1 MASGDGQGRRRR
13 RASGRSVLSG
23 LLLVL
28 AGGEVGVL
36 SALAILVIVFFVLN
50 HAFLSAINIRAILD
64 AVAFVGIIGVG
75 QTVLLVA
82 GEFDL
87 SVGSVAGLCA
97 AVSGW
102 LMTTGRLPVDIAVLG
117 GLAAGAGLGLVNGV
131 IVVRFGIPA
140 FIATLGMLFV
150 AQGMTQVITNG
161 YPIYPL
167 PDSVGNVG
175 AAQPLFGIGWAFV
188 ILLVFLVVGDL
199 TLRRTT
205 IGRNVYATGGNKE
218 VARLVGIDTDR
229 YKMVCFTLVG
239 TLSAL
244 AGMLVMASLASA
256 TTSIGQGWELTVIA
270 GVVVGGVS
278 LFGGVGTVLAGFI
291 GMLLLQVVQSG
302 LVVVG
307 VSANWQQISVGVIM
321 VLAVGLD
328 VVRRKVSVRRVHS
341 VEDVAAL
348 MTDLDVDAERRAL
361 DGQISGEEAGLL
373 TKIEQENNVVIG
385 RDYYDS

>member
-1 MASGDGQGRRRR
+1 
-13 RASGRSVLSG
+13 
-23 LLLVL
+23 
-28 AGGEVGVL
+28 
-36 SALAILVIVFFVLN
+36 
-50 HAFLSAINIRAILD
+50 
-64 AVAFVGIIGVG
+64 
-75 QTVLLVA
+75 
-82 GEFDL
+82 
-87 SVGSVAGLCA
+87 
-97 AVSGW
+97 
-102 LMTTGRLPVDIAVLG
+102 
-117 GLAAGAGLGLVNGV
+117 
-131 IVVRFGIPA
+131 
-140 FIATLGMLFV
+140 
-150 AQGMTQVITNG
+150 
-161 YPIYPL
+161 
-167 PDSVGNVG
+167 
-175 AAQPLFGIGWAFV
+175 
-188 ILLVFLVVGDL
+188 
-199 TLRRTT
+199 
-205 IGRNVYATGGNKE
+205 
-218 VARLVGIDTDR
+218 
-229 YKMVCFTLVG
+229 MVCFTLVG

-361 DGQISGEEAGLL
+361 DGYISGEEEAGLL
-373 TKIEQENNVVIG
+373 TKIEQ
-385 RDYYDS
+385 